1 MITNPETFML
11 DKSINEERLGAGI
24 AFLERE
30 SHSSFH
36 DNSEEMV
43 EYISAAS
50 DAFREKH
57 GHPIFARVGTPAGVY
72 RNSYRDDLWDAYFS
86 GFANR
91 KNCETYL
98 SAAEIEALREGIVR
112 ANRKWELKR
121 LKKECKP
128 VEEALKTL
136 RNAAEKFAKRDPE
149 GFKAAKTV
157 LVVLDF
163 LGKAVESYR
172 KGD

>member
-1 MITNPETFML
+1 ML
-11 DKSINEERLGAGI
+11 DKTINEERLGAGI

-30 SHSSFH
+30 GDYMFH
-36 DNSEEMV
+36 NNSAAMQ

-57 GHPIFARVGTPAGVY
+57 GHPIFARVGTPADVY
-72 RNSYRDDLWDAYFS
+72 RNSYRDDLWDAYFEN
-86 GFANR
+86 FPDR
-91 KNCETYL
+91 KNCENYL

-112 ANRKWELKR
+112 ANRKWELEH
-121 LKKECKP
+121 LKKECEP

-136 RNAAEKFAKRDPE
+136 RTAAERFAKRDPE

-172 KGD
+172 KGN